1 MSEQAAVEFEREK
14 WRNESG
20 PLGGAVYSRRVRD
33 FLTRPPPLHRNERAG
48 GVGGGIPRGER
59 KADMLGVSYG
69 TVGNDVQPH
78 GGHYDRPLLP

>member
-33 FLTRPPPLHRNERAG
+33 FLTRPLCPIETRESWWRDPRA
-48 GVGGGIPRGER
+48 ER
-59 KADMLGVSYG
+59 KADTLGVSYG
-69 TVGNDVQPH
+69 TVGNDVTAR
-78 GGHYDRPLLP
+78 GSL